1 MFDRG
6 RGRITKTDTRQ
17 NLWIQFRGN
26 AEDRNRQ
33 QIAHEFNFISA
44 EVPPQERAQIS
55 AVPANG
61 KRFKRES
68 ITLSARVA
76 PPRYLTSAVLFPFL
90 SFFFFFFFFPQLE
103 SSQRGRSFWTSWTA
117 RPVYLSQP
125 DISLLAT
132 WQNVQRKSSITT
144 RDSLDAPKSV
154 NTRSSAPCW
163 PNFRWIFVF
172 LCIRRYLDESS
183 NESRGIFFGKY
194 LECFFDP
201 IKNRR
206 SLFVEW
212 LEAGE
217 KSGKIFSRRRKNL
230 RIWERIN
237 LKN

>member
-1 MFDRG
+1 MR
-6 RGRITKTDTRQ
+6 RIEIDNKSRT
-17 NLWIQFRGN
+17 NSISFRRRFRHRREHRYRRFQPMANVLN
-26 AEDRNRQ
+26 ANRSHFPRELHHRV
-33 QIAHEFNFISA
+33 ILP
-44 EVPPQERAQIS
+44 VP
-55 AVPANG
+55 
-61 KRFKRES
+61 FFF
-68 ITLSARVA
+68 
-76 PPRYLTSAVLFPFL
+76 LFFL
-90 SFFFFFFFFPQLE
+90 SFFFFFFFPQLE

-172 LCIRRYLDESS
+172 LCIRRYLDESL